1 MWANASGLDY
11 PAVTLP
17 VRIWHGTDDRIVP
30 LHYPQY
36 LAKDI
41 PRAELT
47 CLPGVGHL
55 HTAAR
60 WRVREMR
67 NDSRRLVGQRDN
79 NTGGG
84 Q

>member
-55 HTAAR
+55 HTRSAMAR
-60 WRVREMR
+60 
-67 NDSRRLVGQRDN
+67 SRDA
-79 NTGGG
+79 
-84 Q
+84 